1 MLQASRYM
9 TVLAALALG
18 LSLPASADAKS
29 TPSKVTAQAL
39 EILGKSVG
47 FRTVEGQGQ
56 VPAYAAYLAEVLK
69 AGGFSAGDIEIAPH
83 GETATLLARYRGG
96 GSKKP
101 IVLSGHMDV
110 VEARAEDWGRDPFT
124 MTADKGYLYGRGVED
139 NKFDVSM
146 MVATLARL
154 KAEGFMP
161 SRDII
166 LALSGDE
173 ETKQATTEVLARQL
187 KGSELVLNGD
197 AGGGTLAEN
206 GKPIVYSLQAAEKTY
221 ADFEINLANPGGH
234 SSRPTKDNAIYALA
248 AALDR
253 LAGYEFPVQSSELT
267 REFFR
272 VTGEQTKGELGEAM
286 RRFAAN
292 PMDAAAAAR
301 LSADPEYI
309 GKVRTTCVAT
319 MVKAGH
325 ARNALPQSAV
335 ANVNCRI
342 FPGVSVE
349 SVQKTLVNIVDD
361 PQAKVSVVDTPVASE
376 ASPLRADVMA
386 AVRKAIDRRFPGLAI
401 APEMSSGAS
410 DSLVFRNAG
419 VPSYGVSALF
429 IKPSDEFSHGLNER
443 VPRAAIAGA
452 LDQWHTVLTELA
464 R

>member
-1 MLQASRYM
+1 
-9 TVLAALALG
+9 VL
-18 LSLPASADAKS
+18 LPIGVSADVKS
-29 TPSKVTAQAL
+29 TLPKVTAQAL
-39 EILGKSVG
+39 EILGKSVS

-69 AGGFSAGDIEIAPH
+69 ARGFSAGDIEIAPH
-83 GETATLLARYRGG
+83 GETATLLARYRGD

-110 VEARAEDWGRDPFT
+110 VEARAGDWGRDPFT

-146 MVATLARL
+146 MVATLVRL
-154 KAEGFMP
+154 KAEGFRP

-173 ETKQATTEVLARQL
+173 ETKQATTEVLVGQL

-206 GKPIVYSLQAAEKTY
+206 GKPIVYNLQAAEKTY
-221 ADFEINLANPGGH
+221 ADFELSFTNPGGH
-234 SSRPTKDNAIYALA
+234 SARPTKDNAIYALA
-248 AALDR
+248 AALAR
-253 LAGYEFPVQSSELT
+253 LAAFEFSVQSSELT

-272 VTGEQTKGELGEAM
+272 VTGGQTKGELGQAM
-286 RRFAAN
+286 RRFAAD
-292 PMDAAAAAR
+292 PKDAAAAAR

-319 MVKAGH
+319 MVNAGH
-325 ARNALPQSAV
+325 ARNALPQRAL

-349 SVQKTLVNIVDD
+349 SVQKTLAQIVGD
-361 PQAKVSVVDTPVASE
+361 PKAKVNVIDNPVTSD
-376 ASPLRADVMA
+376 ASPLRPDVMA
-386 AVRKAIDRRFPGLAI
+386 AVRKAVDRRFPGLAI

-410 DSLVFRNAG
+410 DSLFFRNAG
-419 VPSYGVSALF
+419 LPSYGVSALF

-452 LDQWHTVLTELA
+452 LDQWHIVLTELA